1 LSSLVCRCREE
12 FVVTEFAES
21 PDRVDLVGRAAELVP
36 LIARNAGKAEE
47 NRRLADE
54 TIDALADAGLLR
66 MRVPNRYGGYESD
79 MTTVVDV
86 LAELARGDGSTSWVA
101 SVYAISSWMVGL
113 FPDHVQDE
121 VFADPN
127 VRVSGILSP
136 TAMAV
141 PTDGGVIVNG
151 KWSFNT
157 GSLHSQWNAN
167 AAVLAG
173 PDGEFQPIMTLIPMD
188 ELQIID
194 DWHTS
199 GLRGSGSVSTVAE
212 DVFLPSERVLP
223 MGPVLAGVH
232 QSERNA
238 NAPIWQ
244 APFMPTACATVT
256 ASALGLANAAK
267 EAFFERLPGRK
278 ITYTSYESQREAPIT
293 HLQVAEATQ
302 YIDEADFHAHRAATL
317 IDTKS
322 GTWTLEERARVRLDL
337 GAVCQRA
344 KQAIDVLNTASG
356 GSSIYHHVPMQR
368 IERDIQ
374 TLNLHAIL
382 HPNTNLELYGRVLCD
397 LEPNT
402 HYV

>member
-1 LSSLVCRCREE
+1 M
-12 FVVTEFAES
+12 TEIAKS
-21 PDRVDLVGRAAELVP
+21 PDRSDLVGRAAELVP
-36 LIARNAGKAEE
+36 LIASNAGKAEDS
-47 NRRLADE
+47 RRLADE
-54 TIDALADAGLLR
+54 TVEALADSGILR
-66 MRVPNRYGGYESD
+66 MRVPARYGGYESD

-86 LAELARGDGSTSWVA
+86 LSELARGDGSTSWVA

-113 FPDHVQDE
+113 FPNHVQDE

-127 VRVSGILSP
+127 VRISGILSP

-141 PTDGGVIVNG
+141 PTDGGVILNG
-151 KWSFNT
+151 KWVFNT

-194 DWHTS
+194 DWHTA
-199 GLRGSGSVSTVAE
+199 GLRGSGSVSTVAQ
-212 DVFLPSERVLP
+212 DVFLPHDRVLQ
-223 MGPVLAGVH
+223 MGPVIAGVH
-232 QSERNA
+232 QAEGDY
-238 NAPIWQ
+238 APIWK
-244 APFMPTACATVT
+244 APFMPTACAT
-256 ASALGLANAAK
+256 ASATALGLAKAAK

-278 ITYTSYESQREAPIT
+278 ITYTHYENQSEAAIT

-317 IDTKS
+317 IDTK
-322 GTWTLEERARVRLDL
+322 GPTGEPWTLEERARARLDL
-337 GAVCQRA
+337 GAVCSRA
-344 KQAIDVLNTASG
+344 KQAVDILNTASG

-368 IERDIQ
+368 IERDVQ
-374 TLNLHAIL
+374 TLNLHAVL
-382 HPNTNLELYGRVLCD
+382 HPNTNLELYGRVLCG

-402 HYV
+402 HYI